1 MATSAPIHPPPPT
14 RDKQS
19 LDDPYTST
27 STSGPGAGEQSMP
40 TPSLSGPT
48 TPLQPETP
56 HTIQLQTPS
65 TTIEMDQDHTEPSA
79 SASGSRATSPSRDA
93 VEAFGWVEKGND
105 NGKGKGRAV
114 EADVSST
121 GDIDVLRPSDESD
134 GVDAE
139 GSILDVDGL
148 RRIRDRIA
156 VIEGSDRTGDGWSQ
170 RDDLLSMTKSLLSA
184 TMEELQFLHERVA
197 AQQDTIRTMQQQAK
211 LSEQLMQVER
221 QRHLAERQSWHAETR
236 ALVHAREAEIAAGTR
251 QRRVLD
257 LDVGYHQE
265 LEASNKRLEMDNRLM
280 APRLADTQRQI
291 DKLVNELRILRSHV
305 ILHSQPISEPRD
317 GQTHTQAQSQAQ
329 NRHSRHLPPLSMMPL
344 LPGSASGSGRRK
356 KSRSPI
362 KGSGKTTMGD
372 ARAEHLLLA
381 AKRVRTMRQ
390 VDERVGRLTL
400 EELKKNGVVG
410 PDGGVGYTEGYG
422 RGESEAEDEDS
433 ELEEKP
439 VLTHVHARRPSTSVK
454 GKGKSQSQSQGT
466 QAQGSP
472 LLPRVKRSGKRP
484 TATQPAPPPM
494 PQTPSKSSRKQ
505 PPPQTTPGGS
515 NFNDL
520 LRAAEMATRPGTP
533 TPEDHSQIVPFST
546 MSATR
551 STTRARD
558 ESASERGSPV
568 KRARREEWSSGRE
581 DDMPA
586 PTQTHSQSQTQQSI
600 PPSQQSASAL
610 DLLAQASQLEVAQ
623 SGDMSSSSSS
633 GPSGIP
639 PPPPLQSAARLGGMM
654 RGSSPSSIEEPSLGP
669 AIDLTAYSRAK
680 VSAPFT
686 GTSIQPQPS
695 AMEEQQQIDPSLT
708 TPKGRARAYSNASE
722 LATPM
727 TGRAYASSQ
736 VYPTPGGES
745 LFGGEEGGTTPRT
758 DVNLSYASPTG
769 GTVPGLGKYVHLTSS
784 MPARRVRSP
793 YLKWTVEEDEL
804 LARAVAIHGEKWD
817 LVSKGV
823 PTRSYHQVR
832 QRWLRKTGAFDKKPQ
847 GDDVKGEVV
856 QSDMGVGNGDGN
868 EGSLGAIGEGG
879 TGVEDDE
886 SPTPSGGGSKKRRK
900 SQSSA

>member
-1 MATSAPIHPPPPT
+1 MATSFPIHPPEAAT
-14 RDKQS
+14 TAYKHTS
-19 LDDPYTST
+19 DDPYNPS
-27 STSGPGAGEQSMP
+27 SSGLIASEQHSMP

-56 HTIQLQTPS
+56 HTIHLQTPS
-65 TTIEMDQDHTEPSA
+65 TTIEMDHAEPSA
-79 SASGSRATSPSRDA
+79 SASGSRATSPSRD
-93 VEAFGWVEKGND
+93 VVDAFGWTEQGKD
-105 NGKGKGRAV
+105 NGKGKGRVLDLPQDSVPDAV
-114 EADVSST
+114 NALE
-121 GDIDVLRPSDESD
+121 DE
-134 GVDAE
+134 DAE
-139 GSILDVDGL
+139 GGSILDIDGL
-148 RRIRDRIA
+148 RRMQERIA
-156 VIEGSDRTGDGWSQ
+156 AIGANERNGDGWAQ
-170 RDDLLSMTKSLLSA
+170 RDELLKMTKSLLSV
-184 TMEELQFLHERVA
+184 TMEELPFLQERLA
-197 AQQDTIRTMQQQAK
+197 AQQDTIKTMQQQSR
-211 LSEQLMQVER
+211 LSEQLMAVER
-221 QRHLAERQSWHAETR
+221 HRHIAERQSWHAETR
-236 ALVHAREAEIAAGTR
+236 ALVNAREAEIAAGTR

-280 APRLADTQRQI
+280 APRLSDTQRQI

-305 ILHSQPISEPRD
+305 ILHSQPIAKPGD
-317 GQTHTQAQSQAQ
+317 QQS
-329 NRHSRHLPPLSMMPL
+329 RRSRHVPPLAMMPL
-344 LPGSASGSGRRK
+344 LPTSTSGPGSGRR

-390 VDERVGRLTL
+390 TDERVGRLTL
-400 EELKKNGVVG
+400 EEMKRNGVVG

-422 RGESEAEDEDS
+422 RGEFEAEDEDS

-439 VLTHVHARRPSTSVK
+439 ALTHARRPSASVK
-454 GKGKSQSQSQGT
+454 SK
-466 QAQGSP
+466 APPQGSP
-472 LLPRVKRSGKRP
+472 LLPRIKRSGKRP
-484 TATQPAPPPM
+484 TQPPPI

-533 TPEDHSQIVPFST
+533 TPEDHSQIVPLSA

-568 KRARREEWSSGRE
+568 KRARRDEWSSGRE
-581 DDMPA
+581 DEMPA
-586 PTQTHSQSQTQQSI
+586 PTLAQTQQSV
-600 PPSQQSASAL
+600 PASQQSASAL

-623 SGDMSSSSSS
+623 SGEMSSSSST
-633 GPSGIP
+633 GP
-639 PPPPLQSAARLGGMM
+639 PPPPLPSATRLGGLMGDYRN
-654 RGSSPSSIEEPSLGP
+654 RGSSPSSVEEPSLGP
-669 AIDLTAYSRAK
+669 AIDLTPYSRGAK
-680 VSAPFT
+680 TSAAQAR
-686 GTSIQPQPS
+686 IHQPQPS
-695 AMEEQQQIDPSLT
+695 VMEDQQIDPSLT
-708 TPKGRARAYSNASE
+708 TPKGRSRAYSNASE

-736 VYPTPGGES
+736 VYPTPGAES
-745 LFGGEEGGTTPRT
+745 LFEEGTPRS
-758 DVNLSYASPTG
+758 DINLSYASPTG

-847 GDDVKGEVV
+847 GDDIKGDVIQVEA
-856 QSDMGVGNGDGN
+856 GNGNDVGDG
-868 EGSLGAIGEGG
+868 A
-879 TGVEDDE
+879 VPMEDDE
-886 SPTPSGGGSKKRRK
+886 SPTPGGGGGSKKRRK
-900 SQSSA
+900 SQASA